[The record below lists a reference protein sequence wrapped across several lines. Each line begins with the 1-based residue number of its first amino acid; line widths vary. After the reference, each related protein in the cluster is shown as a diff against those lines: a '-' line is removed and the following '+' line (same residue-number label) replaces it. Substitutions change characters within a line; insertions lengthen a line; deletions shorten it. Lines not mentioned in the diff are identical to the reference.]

1 MTAKRNFKRK
11 VRARATKTGES
22 YTAALR
28 HLRPSPR
35 GENEMQTTRTMRLAV
50 VQSILRQDPRRGDEL
65 RESGRDIRRF
75 MRQAHEQGARLVHFP
90 EGMTCSPHKLA
101 LSVDGPEKVGPS
113 DWDRFPWTS
122 LQEELA
128 ATAALAGELGLWIAL
143 GSVHRL
149 TWPNRPYN
157 SLYVISDQGTVT
169 TRYDERLLSNT
180 KVSYMYSPGSD
191 PITFVVDR
199 YRFGCALGMESHFPE
214 VFSEYER
221 LDVDCVLF
229 SSTGEGTGSPGV
241 FATEIQGHA
250 ATNSCWV
257 SYAIGAQYSAVAPS
271 GVVAPGGQWLARCPT
286 NGTASLIVVDLDDEA
301 EGVESALQQARPWR
315 RKARAGV
322 YDPHMVRDDP
332 RTTDRATF

>member
-1 MTAKRNFKRK
+1 
-11 VRARATKTGES
+11 
-22 YTAALR
+22 
-28 HLRPSPR
+28 
-35 GENEMQTTRTMRLAV
+35 
-50 VQSILRQDPRRGDEL
+50 
-65 RESGRDIRRF
+65 
-75 MRQAHEQGARLVHFP
+75 
-90 EGMTCSPHKLA
+90 
-101 LSVDGPEKVGPS
+101 
-113 DWDRFPWTS
+113 
-122 LQEELA
+122 
-128 ATAALAGELGLWIAL
+128 
-143 GSVHRL
+143 
-149 TWPNRPYN
+149 
-157 SLYVISDQGTVT
+157 
-169 TRYDERLLSNT
+169 
-180 KVSYMYSPGSD
+180 MYSPGSD
-191 PITFVVDR
+191 PITFVVDG

-286 NGTASLIVVDLDDEA
+286 NGTASLVVVDLDDEA
-301 EGVESALQQARPWR
+301 EGVVSALQQARPWR